1 MTTRWNLLRLV
12 CVLALWA
19 LPVLPGTGQ
28 TPETSA
34 PPVPQQLVQTRANA
48 PDDQAIENRI
58 AAIFSQIDSLAHVE
72 VDVREGV
79 VSLTGAVSNS
89 ATALRA
95 KDIAGRLEGVVTVED
110 KIDRTLDIEGNVSPL
125 VDNFNAK
132 MKSYYRALPLLGLGL
147 ALFLIISFAGHLL
160 ANWMWLW
167 RRLLRN
173 PFLAELVSQAVRVA
187 SIAVALVLALS
198 LVGATALMG
207 TIIGGVGVL
216 GIAIGF
222 AVRDSLENYISSIML
237 SLRQPFRANEHVV
250 IGDQEGKVVRLTSRA
265 TVLMTLDGN
274 HLRIPNAMVFKA
286 VILNYSR
293 NPERRFEFDLGVDA
307 EDDPIAAMTLGLDT
321 LGTLPFVLKQPDASA
336 FIQAV
341 GDSNIVLRFQ
351 GWLDQTQTDFNKA
364 RGLAISATKDA
375 LETGGFTLPEP
386 IYRLRFDGPVGSEAV
401 RRMQDTASTDRR
413 KPTPVPAAAGSEAL
427 DVAPDHHIEKK
438 VDEERAET
446 METDLLDSGRPVE

>member
-1 MTTRWNLLRLV
+1 MPMTTRQIYTWLAGLCL
-12 CVLALWA
+12 LALLPA
-19 LPVLPGTGQ
+19 LQV
-28 TPETSA
+28 SA
-34 PPVPQQLVQTRANA
+34 QEPAEPPPQQIVQTVSDV
-48 PDDQAIENRI
+48 PDDQAIESRI
-58 AAIFSQIDSLAHVE
+58 QAIFSEIDSLKRID

-79 VSLTGAVSNS
+79 VTLSGGVSNS
-89 ATALRA
+89 AAAIRA
-95 KDIAGRLEGVVTVED
+95 SEIAGRLVGVVTVED

-125 VDNFNAK
+125 VDTLNARLR
-132 MKSYYRALPLLGLGL
+132 SYYRALPLLGLGL
-147 ALFLIISFAGHLL
+147 ALFLVISLAGHML
-160 ANWMWLW
+160 ASWMWMW
-167 RRLLRN
+167 RRILRN

-187 SIAVALVLALS
+187 AIAIALVVGLS
-198 LVGATALMG
+198 LIGANALMG
-207 TIIGGVGVL
+207 TILGGVGVL
-216 GIAIGF
+216 GIAVGF

-307 EDDPIAAMTLGLDT
+307 EDDPVAAMKLGLGA
-321 LGTLPFVLKQPDASA
+321 LGTLPFVLKHPDATA
-336 FIQAV
+336 FIETV

-351 GWLDQTQTDFNKA
+351 GWVDQSRSDFNKA
-364 RGLAISATKDA
+364 RGLAISTTKDA

-386 IYRLRFDGPVGSEAV
+386 IYRLRFDSAVDPEAIS
-401 RRMQDTASTDRR
+401 RAAATGKARR
-413 KPTPVPAAAGSEAL
+413 KPADPPTQEGVKAQ
-427 DVAPDHHIEKK
+427 DVAPDNHIDKK

-446 METDLLDSGRPVE
+446 TETDLLDSGRPVE

>member
-1 MTTRWNLLRLV
+1 MKTRWNLLRLA

-19 LPVLPGTGQ
+19 LPALPGTGQ
-28 TPETSA
+28 APETSA
-34 PPVPQQLVQTRANA
+34 SPAGQQLVQTRGIA

-72 VDVREGV
+72 VEVREGV
-79 VSLTGAVSNS
+79 VSLTGTVSNS

-95 KDIAGRLEGVVTVED
+95 TEIAGRLEGVVTVED

-132 MKSYYRALPLLGLGL
+132 LKSYYRALPLLGLGV

-167 RRLLRN
+167 RRVLRN

-187 SIAVALVLALS
+187 SIAIALVLALS

-250 IGDQEGKVVRLTSRA
+250 IADQEGKVVRLTSRA

-321 LGTLPFVLKQPDASA
+321 LDTLPFVLKQPDASA
-336 FIQAV
+336 FIQTV

-351 GWLDQTQTDFNKA
+351 GWVNQTDSDFNKA

-386 IYRLRFDGPVGSEAV
+386 IYRLRFDGAV
-401 RRMQDTASTDRR
+401 DTDTVSRALGTGEPGRR
-413 KPTPVPAAAGSEAL
+413 KPAKLPVPEGSDAL
-427 DVAPDHHIEKK
+427 NVAPDHHIEQK
-438 VDEERAET
+438 VDEERAEA
-446 METDLLDSGRPVE
+446 METDLLDSARPVE

>member
-1 MTTRWNLLRLV
+1 M
-12 CVLALWA
+12 
-19 LPVLPGTGQ
+19 
-28 TPETSA
+28 
-34 PPVPQQLVQTRANA
+34 VQTRADS

-95 KDIAGRLEGVVTVED
+95 KEIAGRLEGVVTVED

-132 MKSYYRALPLLGLGL
+132 LKSYYRALPLLGLGL

-187 SIAVALVLALS
+187 SIAIALVLALS

-274 HLRIPNAMVFKA
+274 HLRIPNAIVFKA

-321 LGTLPFVLKQPDASA
+321 LDTLPFVLKQPDASA

-351 GWLDQTQTDFNKA
+351 GWLNQTQTDFSKA

-386 IYRLRFDGPVGSEAV
+386 IYRLRFDGQAGSEAV
-401 RRMQDTASTDRR
+401 RRMQDAGATDRR
-413 KPTPVPAAAGSEAL
+413 KPEAVPATSSSEAL
-427 DVAPDHHIEKK
+427 DVTPDHHIEKK

-446 METDLLDSGRPVE
+446 METDLLDSSRPVE

>member
-1 MTTRWNLLRLV
+1 MNLLSILRIAFAAFLST
-12 CVLALWA
+12 AA
-19 LPVLPGTGQ
+19 TFTGAAQ
-28 TPETSA
+28 TPG
-34 PPVPQQLVQTRANA
+34 PVPPAQPAEIQVEA
-48 PDDQAIENRI
+48 PEDEAIQSRI
-58 AAIFSQIDSLAHVE
+58 VAIFAEIDSLQGVD

-79 VSLTGAVSNS
+79 VTLNGGVSNS
-89 ATALRA
+89 AAAVQATN
-95 KDIAGRLEGVVTVED
+95 IAGRLEGVVTVED

-132 MKSYYRALPLLGLGL
+132 LKSYYRALPLLGLGL
-147 ALFLIISFAGHLL
+147 ALFLTISLPAHLL

-167 RRLLRN
+167 RRLLPN
-173 PFLAELVSQAVRVA
+173 PFLAELVSQAVRVSA
-187 SIAVALVLALS
+187 IGIALVLALS
-198 LVGATALMG
+198 LIGAPALMG
-207 TIIGGVGVL
+207 TILGGVGIL
-216 GIAIGF
+216 GIALGF

-274 HLRIPNAMVFKA
+274 HLRIPNATVFKA

-307 EDDPIAAMTLGLDT
+307 SDDPVAAMTLGLDT
-321 LGTLPFVLKQPDASA
+321 LNILPFVLKRPGATA
-336 FIQAV
+336 FILTV

-351 GWLDQTQTDFNKA
+351 GWVNQSDSDFYKA

-386 IYRLRFDGPVGSEAV
+386 IYRLRFDGPVDAQALGHTLVTGTPE
-401 RRMQDTASTDRR
+401 RRQPP
-413 KPTPVPAAAGSEAL
+413 KVPVPDGSEAL
-427 DVAPDHHIEKK
+427 DVAPDNHIEKK
-438 VDEERAET
+438 VDAERAET
-446 METDLLDSGRPVE
+446 QETDLLDSARPVE

>member
-1 MTTRWNLLRLV
+1 MPIITRRIFTWLTGFCMLVLLPAFQTGAQVR
-12 CVLALWA
+12 AE
-19 LPVLPGTGQ
+19 LP
-28 TPETSA
+28 
-34 PPVPQQLVQTRANA
+34 PPQVVQTESDA

-58 AAIFSQIDSLAHVE
+58 KAIFSEIDSLKSVD

-79 VSLTGAVSNS
+79 VTLSGGVSNS
-89 ATALRA
+89 VAALRA
-95 KDIAGRLEGVVTVED
+95 SEIAGRLVGVVTVED
-110 KIDRTLDIEGNVSPL
+110 KIDRTLDIEGNVTPL
-125 VDNFNAK
+125 VDTFNARL
-132 MKSYYRALPLLGLGL
+132 KSYYRALPLLGLGL
-147 ALFLIISFAGHLL
+147 ALFLVISLAGHML
-160 ANWMWLW
+160 ASWMWLW
-167 RRLLRN
+167 RRVLRN

-187 SIAVALVLALS
+187 SIAIALVLALS

-250 IGDQEGKVVRLTSRA
+250 IDEHEGKVVRLTSRA

-274 HLRIPNAMVFKA
+274 HLRIPNAVVFKA

-321 LGTLPFVLKQPDASA
+321 LDTLPFVLKQPDASA
-336 FIQAV
+336 FIQTV

-351 GWLDQTQTDFNKA
+351 GWVNQTQTDFNKA
-364 RGLAISATKDA
+364 RGLAISATKEA
-375 LETGGFTLPEP
+375 LEAGGFTLPEP
-386 IYRLRFDGPVGSEAV
+386 IYRLRFDGPADADRITKGLGGT
-401 RRMQDTASTDRR
+401 MPPRR
-413 KPTPVPAAAGSEAL
+413 KPIAPTPPADVDTQ
-427 DVAPDHHIEKK
+427 DVAPDLHIDKK
-438 VDEERAET
+438 VDEERAEAK
-446 METDLLDSGRPVE
+446 ETDLLDFGRPVE

>member
-1 MTTRWNLLRLV
+1 MVTRWNLLRLV

-28 TPETSA
+28 TPETPTA
-34 PPVPQQLVQTRANA
+34 PAPQQLVQTRANA

-58 AAIFSQIDSLAHVE
+58 SAIFSQIDSLAHVE
-72 VDVREGV
+72 VEVREGV

-95 KDIAGRLEGVVTVED
+95 RDIAGRLEGVVTVED

-125 VDNFNAK
+125 VDNFNANL
-132 MKSYYRALPLLGLGL
+132 KSYYRALPLFGLGL
-147 ALFLIISFAGHLL
+147 ALFLIISLAGHLL

-187 SIAVALVLALS
+187 SIAIALVLALS

-336 FIQAV
+336 FIQTI

-351 GWLDQTQTDFNKA
+351 GWVNQTDSDFNKA

-386 IYRLRFDGPVGSEAV
+386 IYRLRFDGTVDADAV
-401 RRMQDTASTDRR
+401 SRALGTGTADRR
-413 KPTPVPAAAGSEAL
+413 KPAKPPVPEGSDAL
-427 DVAPDHHIEKK
+427 DVAPDHHIEQK
-438 VDEERAET
+438 VDEERAEA
-446 METDLLDSGRPVE
+446 METDLLDSERPVE

>member
-1 MTTRWNLLRLV
+1 MVTRWNLLRLV

-19 LPVLPGTGQ
+19 LPVLQGTGQ
-28 TPETSA
+28 TPA
-34 PPVPQQLVQTRANA
+34 PATQQLVQTRADA

-58 AAIFSQIDSLAHVE
+58 SAIFSEIDSLAHVE
-72 VDVREGV
+72 VEVRQGV
-79 VSLTGAVSNS
+79 VSLTGTVSNS

-95 KDIAGRLEGVVTVED
+95 TDIAGRLEGVVTVED

-125 VDNFNAK
+125 VDNFNARL
-132 MKSYYRALPLLGLGL
+132 KSYYRALPLLGL
-147 ALFLIISFAGHLL
+147 ALFLTISLAGHLL

-167 RRLLRN
+167 RRVLRN

-274 HLRIPNAMVFKA
+274 HLRIPNATVFKA
-286 VILNYSR
+286 IILNYSR

-307 EDDPIAAMTLGLDT
+307 NDDPVAAMTLGLDT
-321 LGTLPFVLKQPDASA
+321 LDALPFVLKQPDATA
-336 FIQAV
+336 FILTV

-351 GWLDQTQTDFNKA
+351 GWVNQTDSDFNKA

-386 IYRLRFDGPVGSEAV
+386 IYRLRFDGAV
-401 RRMQDTASTDRR
+401 DADAISRALGTGEPDRR
-413 KPTPVPAAAGSEAL
+413 KPAKPPIPEGSDAL
-427 DVAPDHHIEKK
+427 NVAPDHHIEQK
-438 VDEERAET
+438 VDEERAEA
-446 METDLLDSGRPVE
+446 METDLLDSERPVE

>member
-1 MTTRWNLLRLV
+1 MAIMTKRLTHLLAGLCLV
-12 CVLALWA
+12 AVVPALQTHA
-19 LPVLPGTGQ
+19 QAPVEQP
-28 TPETSA
+28 A
-34 PPVPQQLVQTRANA
+34 PQIVQTASDA
-48 PDDQAIENRI
+48 PSDNAIESRI
-58 AAIFSQIDSLAHVE
+58 VAIFSEIDSLKRVE
-72 VDVREGV
+72 VDVSEGV
-79 VSLTGAVSNS
+79 VTLSGGVSNS
-89 ATALRA
+89 AAANRA
-95 KDIAGRLEGVVTVED
+95 IDIAGRLVGVVTVED

-125 VDNFNAK
+125 VETFHARL
-132 MKSYYRALPLLGLGL
+132 KSYYRALPLLGLGL
-147 ALFLIISFAGHLL
+147 ALFLIISLLGHLL
-160 ANWMWLW
+160 ASWMWLW

-173 PFLAELVSQAVRVA
+173 VFLAELVSQAVRVVA
-187 SIAVALVLALS
+187 IGIALVLALS

-207 TIIGGVGVL
+207 TLLGGIGVL
-216 GIAIGF
+216 GIAVGF

-274 HLRIPNAMVFKA
+274 HLRIPNAVVFKA

-307 EDDPIAAMTLGLDT
+307 EDDPIAAMNLGLDT
-321 LGTLPFVLKQPDASA
+321 LDTLPFVLKQPDASA
-336 FIQAV
+336 FIQTV

-351 GWLDQTQTDFNKA
+351 GWVNQNQTDFNKA

-386 IYRLRFDGPVGSEAV
+386 IYRLRFDGPVDAAKV
-401 RRMQDTASTDRR
+401 VQDMGGTTTERR
-413 KPTPVPAAAGSEAL
+413 KPERPAVPAGSEAL
-427 DVAPDHHIEKK
+427 SVAPDDHIEKK

-446 METDLLDSGRPVE
+446 KETDLLDSDRPVE